1 MVVAK
6 TVKLELRGE
15 CSRGATV
22 STDNTNYLVQL
33 RSHCSTVAAQNVFGG
48 PNMVERNQEA

>member
-48 PNMVERNQEA
+48 PNMVERNL